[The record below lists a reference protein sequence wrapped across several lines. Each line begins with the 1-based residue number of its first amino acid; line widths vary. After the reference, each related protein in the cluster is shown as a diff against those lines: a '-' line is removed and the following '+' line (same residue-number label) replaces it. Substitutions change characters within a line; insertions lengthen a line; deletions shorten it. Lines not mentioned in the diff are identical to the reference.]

1 MAKKAKIQFNKNLE
15 QQLRDLPVIVDDIA
29 RRTKAIADACND
41 ESSWDDPKVGGGY
54 FHHSQENPT
63 LGRVWTVDKQRDES
77 RKNRMIRN
85 LDAGS

>member
-1 MAKKAKIQFNKNLE
+1 MAKKVKFQFNKHLE
-15 QQLRDLPVIVDDIA
+15 QQLRDLPVIVDDIE
-29 RRTKAIADACND
+29 RRTKAIADACNE
-41 ESSWDDPKVGGGY
+41 ESSWGDPKVGGGY
-54 FHHSQENPT
+54 FHHAQANPT